1 MVSLWTEKPTN
12 SDMAEQIKPLVDQE
26 EARVRWLK
34 SLEQRDRRRFF
45 PSGFSLHDRVAGM
58 FLRGSQYIVAARPGV
73 GKSAYLV
80 ALAYNLARAGIK
92 TIYASLEIPIE
103 RIWNRLACLHDPA
116 LTLRELNE
124 TEPTPERVQQLES
137 LSREIVNFS
146 PMFFED
152 SDFTAFRKA
161 MIQEVSPG
169 SDSIILIDY
178 AGLFTLK
185 GLGPQERYWL
195 TSEVAKQLS
204 ILARGLNIPVVTA
217 VQFNRA
223 IENRKDKKPTLAD
236 LRDTG
241 EWENHARGV
250 FMFTRE
256 TENRLDVYVEKNTE
270 GPANVSYSLHFDG
283 PRAAVEEFNDL

>member
-1 MVSLWTEKPTN
+1 
-12 SDMAEQIKPLVDQE
+12 MAEQTKAIINQE
-26 EARVRWLK
+26 EARIRWLK

-45 PSGFSLHDRVAGM
+45 PSGFSIHDRVAGN

-80 ALAYNLARAGIK
+80 AVAYNLARAGTK

-103 RIWNRLACLHDPA
+103 RIWNRLACLHDPN
-116 LTLRELNE
+116 LKLRELNE
-124 TEPTPERVQQLES
+124 TEPTPEKVRHLES
-137 LSREIVNFS
+137 LSRELVNFS

-152 SDFTAFRKA
+152 SDFTSFVKT
-161 MIQEVSPG
+161 MKQEVPPG

-204 ILARGLNIPVVTA
+204 ILARGLDIPIVTA

-223 IENRKDKKPTLAD
+223 IESRKDKKPTLAD

-250 FMFTRE
+250 FMFIRE
-256 TENRLDVYVEKNTE
+256 VEDRLDVYIEKNTE

-283 PRAAVEEFNDL
+283 PRAAVEEFDDFSTKN

>member
-1 MVSLWTEKPTN
+1 ML
-12 SDMAEQIKPLVDQE
+12 EQAKAIINQE
-26 EARVRWLK
+26 DARIRWLK
-34 SLEQRDRRRFF
+34 SLGQQVKRRFF
-45 PSGFSLHDRVAGM
+45 SSGFSLHDRVAGM

-73 GKSAYLV
+73 GKTAYLV
-80 ALAYNLARAGIK
+80 SIAYNLARAGVK
-92 TIYASLEIPIE
+92 TIYASLEMPIE
-103 RIWNRLACLHDPA
+103 RIWNRLACLHDPS

-124 TEPTPERVQQLES
+124 TEPTPERVRYFEG
-137 LSREIVNFS
+137 LSRKVVNFS

-152 SDFTAFRKA
+152 SDFTAFLKA
-161 MIQEVSPG
+161 MKQEVPPS

-195 TSEVAKQLS
+195 MSEVAKQLS
-204 ILARGLNIPVVTA
+204 IMARALDVPVITA
-217 VQFNRA
+217 VQFNRS
-223 IENRKDKKPTLAD
+223 IESRKDKKPTLAD

-256 TENRLDVYVEKNTE
+256 VQDRLDVYIEKNTE

-283 PRAAVEEFNDL
+283 PRAAVEEYDL